1 MENTDMQVN
10 GRTVYTGP
18 DEFSHVAL
26 WSHDAE
32 AQADRLNRA
41 GYTGPRNK
49 FIAGSFTVQ
58 HIEGHVPAVVGTLT
72 GK

>member
-1 MENTDMQVN
+1 MQIN

-18 DEFSHVAL
+18 DEFAHVAL

-32 AQADRLNRA
+32 AQAERLNRA

-49 FIAGSFTVQ
+49 FVAGSFTVQ
-58 HIEGHVPAVVGTLT
+58 HIEGRVPAVVGTLT